1 MFVFSP
7 KLPIFLQQIENKPQ
21 SWESQAL
28 TEYKI
33 GAFEK
38 LALEVNDKSLLFVE
52 QHLDVETILRR
63 DDKAEPV
70 RQASIEAELT
80 ESQRWRRSKQRTLES
95 F

>member
-38 LALEVNDKSLLFVE
+38 LDLEVNDKSFVE

-80 ESQRWRRSKQRTLES
+80 E
-95 F
+95 